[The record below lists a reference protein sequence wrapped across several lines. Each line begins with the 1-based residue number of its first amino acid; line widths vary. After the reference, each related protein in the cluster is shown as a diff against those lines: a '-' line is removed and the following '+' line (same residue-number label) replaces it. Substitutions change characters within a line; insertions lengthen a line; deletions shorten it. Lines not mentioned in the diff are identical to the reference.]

1 VIKETVLVLVKE
13 EEAFLFWGKRIIF
26 KLGGGHFWTANLQVI
41 DVEMV
46 KWDCVVSIMF
56 NFCSRLKTL
65 FKSTIMPNNI
75 CSVLKLRQR
84 S

>member
-1 VIKETVLVLVKE
+1 MIKETVLVLVKE
-13 EEAFLFWGKRIIF
+13 EEAFLFWDKRIIF

-46 KWDCVVSIMF
+46 KWDCVFSMF
-56 NFCSRLKTL
+56 IFCSRLKTL